1 MGEVAPPCLGGAQR
15 VRRLGRAPK
24 GACPLA
30 EVPHRRAA
38 KHFRVKKSRCDTRPM
53 QPVIAGN
60 WKMHKTPAESRQLA
74 RQILAASRD
83 VKDRTII
90 LCPPFTSLPE
100 VGATLAGSN
109 IRLGAQNMAAD
120 KSGAFTGEVSGLFLK
135 ELGCRY
141 VIIGHSE
148 RRALFQE
155 DNALVNRKLGLA
167 LELGLVPI
175 FCVGE
180 TLAERESNKAFDVIK
195 LQLAEGLKGLRWQ
208 ADSML
213 IAYEPVW
220 AIGTGRTAT
229 PDQAVSIHKFIRDQ
243 ISVESGLPPGSITI
257 LYGGSVKPDNIDE
270 LMAQK
275 DINGVL
281 VGGASLKA
289 EDFFRIVKYKEQGA

>member
-1 MGEVAPPCLGGAQR
+1 
-15 VRRLGRAPK
+15 
-24 GACPLA
+24 
-30 EVPHRRAA
+30 
-38 KHFRVKKSRCDTRPM
+38 
-53 QPVIAGN
+53 
-60 WKMHKTPAESRQLA
+60 MHKTPAESRQLA

-83 VKDRTII
+83 VKDRTVII
-90 LCPPFTSLPE
+90 CPPFTSLPE
-100 VGATLAGSN
+100 VNSTLVGSN
-109 IRLGAQNMAAD
+109 VGLGAQNMAAD

-148 RRALFQE
+148 RRALFHE
-155 DNALVNRKLGLA
+155 DNALVNRKLKLA

-180 TLAERESNKAFDVIK
+180 TLSERESNKTFDVIK
-195 LQLAEGLKGLRWQ
+195 LQLAEGLNGLGWQ
-208 ADSML
+208 ADALL

-229 PDQAVSIHKFIRDQ
+229 PEQAVSVHKFIRERTSDAFA
-243 ISVESGLPPGSITI
+243 VAPESITI

-275 DINGVL
+275 DINGAL

-289 EDFFRIVKYKEQGA
+289 EDFLRIVKYKEQGA